1 MNSTRTHPAS
11 LRLARLACMSLF
23 AALCGTGTVLAQYA
37 PTYQSPNYQ
46 SPNYQAPNYQ
56 GSPSYGTTAG
66 YQPGYQ
72 PAAGTYGGAPAYQAP
87 AGQASTT
94 YTSDEIVVA
103 GHQFFGKIAGGLAT
117 MVEKIVGNYGLPN
130 GYIIGQEASGA
141 LLGGLRYGEGT
152 LYTKTEG
159 QRTVFWQGPSFG
171 WDVGGD
177 GNRTMMLVYDL
188 PQSQAIYR
196 RYVGVNGSAYLV
208 GGLGMT
214 VLSNTENAQNSIHVV
229 PIRSGLGARLGIN
242 VGYLKF
248 TPQRTWNP
256 F

>member
-1 MNSTRTHPAS
+1 MTMMRN
-11 LRLARLACMSLF
+11 LLGRLALAPLGSLALIV
-23 AALCGTGTVLAQYA
+23 AASVQAPAAAQYA

-46 SPNYQAPNYQ
+46 TPP
-56 GSPSYGTTAG
+56 PYGTSAG

-72 PAAGTYGGAPAYQAP
+72 TGATYQPAPPYQAPAYQPP
-87 AGQASTT
+87 AAQDSTT
-94 YTSDEIVVA
+94 YTSDEIVAA
-103 GHQFFGKIAGGLAT
+103 GHQFFGKISGGLAT
-117 MVEKIVGNYGLPN
+117 MVENIVGNYGLPN

-159 QRTVFWQGPSFG
+159 ERTVFWQGPSFG

-188 PQSQAIYR
+188 PNALAIYR
-196 RYVGVNGSAYLV
+196 RYAGINGSAYLV

-214 VLSNTENAQNSIHVV
+214 VLSNTENPQNNIYVV
-229 PIRSGLGARLGIN
+229 PIRSGVGARLGVN